1 MAEEKSK
8 FLEGNE
14 MELGERQG
22 RFSPPR
28 QPSSPIRRPGA
39 GDWQNNPILPVVC
52 YCASSIMMTVANKYI
67 LSFPDY
73 NLNFL
78 LLAVQSIVC
87 VVAITGCKQGGLI
100 TFRDFKVEEAK
111 KWFPISLLLIGMIY
125 TSTKALRFL
134 SIPVYTIFKNLTIIL
149 IAYGEVLWFGGSVSS
164 MALFSFGLMV
174 LSSVVAAWAD
184 VKHALESHGSST
196 GASDQLATLNAGYIW
211 MLVNCLSSAAYL
223 LCMRKR
229 IKLTN
234 FKDFDTMFYNNL
246 LTIPI
251 LLVSSFIVE
260 DWSSTN
266 LAKNFPPQVR
276 NAIIGAMIFTGL
288 ASIFI
293 SYTSAW
299 CVRATSSTT
308 YSMVGALNKLPIAV
322 SGLIFFDAPVTIPSV
337 TAIFIG
343 FVSGIVYA
351 VAKVNEK
358 AKPKSGILPTSGVVS
373 ASSRSSR
380 DSLNS
385 QPTKPVGKVPFV
397 SADNVLLVGEGDFS
411 FALSLVKQYEP
422 ASVIAT
428 CFDSEQ
434 DLRKK
439 YPGVEETLAQIVE
452 QDSDDLITFSTRHKQ
467 QHLRRIIH
475 GIDATKLSTTHK
487 KVLRLLGPFTKIVF
501 NFPHV
506 GGLSTDVNRQVRS
519 NQQLL
524 VGFFNN
530 EDTIIVPKGQI
541 LVTLFEG
548 EPYTLWNIRD
558 LARHCGLQVV
568 ESFKFP
574 WSAYHGY
581 RHARTLGSA
590 SSSISIF

>member
-1 MAEEKSK
+1 MAEEKKK
-8 FLEGNE
+8 FLDGSE

-28 QPSSPIRRPGA
+28 QPPSPARRPGA
-39 GDWQNNPILPVVC
+39 GDWQNNPILPVAC

-196 GASDQLATLNAGYIW
+196 GASAQLATLNAGYIW

-251 LLVSSFIVE
+251 LLVSSFVLE
-260 DWSSTN
+260 DWSSIN
-266 LAKNFPPQVR
+266 LAKNFPPQAR
-276 NAIIGAMIFTGL
+276 NAIIGAMVFTGL

-322 SGLIFFDAPVTIPSV
+322 SGLVFFDAPVTIPSV

-351 VAKVNEK
+351 VAKVSEK
-358 AKPKSGILPTSGVVS
+358 AKPKSGILPT
-373 ASSRSSR
+373 
-380 DSLNS
+380 
-385 QPTKPVGKVPFV
+385 TTVPFV
-397 SADNVLLVGEGDFS
+397 PSDNVLLVGEGDFS
-411 FALSLVKQYEP
+411 FALSLVKGHGPPPP

-434 DLRKK
+434 DLRRKSSTEKK
-439 YPGVEETLAQIVE
+439 
-452 QDSDDLITFSTRHKQ
+452 KQ
-467 QHLRRIIH
+467 NVRRIIH
-475 GIDATKLSTTHK
+475 GIDATKLSTVHK
-487 KVLRLLGPFTKIVF
+487 NVLRRLGPFTKIVF

-506 GGLSTDVNRQVRS
+506 GGLSTDVNRQ
-519 NQQLL
+519 
-524 VGFFNN
+524 
-530 EDTIIVPKGQI
+530 
-541 LVTLFEG
+541 G

-574 WSAYHGY
+574 WSAYPGY
-581 RHARTLGSA
+581 RHARTLDGGASA
-590 SSSISIF
+590 SAHGPTQQGKKRKGAWKGEEREARSYVLELKDDEAVLASYKKKRRGGGDYSSDED